1 MGLVRV
7 QLRLEHKR
15 GFSSEYDL
23 EFPTITYV
31 MGLTRLQA
39 DKEGN
44 MVNWNFDISD
54 SPDLLERIIYN
65 VVLLKQKMDQN

>member
-1 MGLVRV
+1 
-7 QLRLEHKR
+7 
-15 GFSSEYDL
+15 
-23 EFPTITYV
+23 

-44 MVNWNFDISD
+44 MVNWNFDISG

-65 VVLLKQKMDQN
+65 VVLPKQKMDQK